1 MTATAAI
8 TLAFIVAIV
17 LAYGTQLWLARRQ
30 FRHVVAHRDAVP
42 AAFADRITRE
52 AHRRA
57 ADYTVAKLR
66 LGTVD
71 SLLGWIIAIGMT
83 LVGGLQL
90 IVGLA
95 QFLFGDGLVAQLA
108 VFAGVGLVSGLLHL
122 PLSWVGTFR
131 VEQAF
136 GFNRITLSLWLAD
149 LAKGLAV
156 GVVIGAP
163 LAAGFLALM
172 DRAGALWWLWAWA
185 LWIAFQV
192 FAMWAFPTVIAPL
205 FNKFSP
211 LADEALRV
219 RVEALLARVGF
230 RSRGLFVM
238 DGSRRSSHGNAY
250 FSGLGS
256 AKRIVFFDT
265 LLERLD
271 GDEVEAVLAH
281 ELGHFKLRHIT
292 KRLLVAFVVGL
303 AVFALLGWLSTL
315 LAFHAGLG
323 FRPTLTG
330 IDHAATLVL
339 FAIALPPFT
348 FFLGPLSSRASRRHE
363 FEADAF
369 AADQADGAAL
379 VRALVKLYEDNAST
393 LTPDPVYSAFYYSHP
408 PAERR
413 IARLQGA

>member
-8 TLAFIVAIV
+8 TFAFIAAVV

-30 FRHVVAHRDAVP
+30 FRHVAAHRDAVP
-42 AAFADRITRE
+42 TAFADRITPE

-57 ADYTVAKLR
+57 ADYTIAKLR
-66 LGTVD
+66 LGTID
-71 SLLGWIIAIGMT
+71 TLLGWIIAIGMT
-83 LVGGLQL
+83 LLGGLQV
-90 IVGLA
+90 IAVLA
-95 QFLFGDGLVAQLA
+95 QSMFGDGLVAQLA

-122 PLSWVGTFR
+122 PLSWYGTFR

-136 GFNRITLSLWLAD
+136 GFNRMTLPLWFAD
-149 LAKGLAV
+149 LAKGVAV
-156 GVVIGAP
+156 GVIVGAP
-163 LAAGFLALM
+163 LAAAFLALM
-172 DRAGALWWLWAWA
+172 EQAGAFWWLWAWA
-185 LWIAFQV
+185 LWIGFQV
-192 FAMWAFPTVIAPL
+192 LAMWAFPTLIAPL

-211 LADEALRV
+211 LTDDALRV
-219 RVEALLARVGF
+219 RVEGLLARVGF

-265 LLERLD
+265 LLERLE

-292 KRLLVAFVVGL
+292 KRLVVAFVVGL
-303 AVFALLGWLSTL
+303 AVFALLGLLSNL
-315 LAFHAGLG
+315 VAFHVGLG
-323 FRPTLTG
+323 YRPLLTPL
-330 IDHAATLVL
+330 DHAATLVL
-339 FAIALPPFT
+339 FAFALPPFT

-369 AADQADGAAL
+369 AASQADGRAL